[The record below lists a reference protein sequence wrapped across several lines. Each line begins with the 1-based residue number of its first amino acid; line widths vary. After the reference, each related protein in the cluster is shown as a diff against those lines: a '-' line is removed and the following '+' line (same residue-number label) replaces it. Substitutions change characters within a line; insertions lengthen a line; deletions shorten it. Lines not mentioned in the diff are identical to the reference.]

1 MLSKTEKDEI
11 IGGQKQNDK
20 DTGSPEV
27 QIALI
32 SKRIGKL
39 SDHLKANRQDTNSK
53 RGLLNL
59 IGQRRKLLDYL
70 RINSSERYQKILKSL
85 GLRK

>member
-1 MLSKTEKDEI
+1 MLSKTEKNEI